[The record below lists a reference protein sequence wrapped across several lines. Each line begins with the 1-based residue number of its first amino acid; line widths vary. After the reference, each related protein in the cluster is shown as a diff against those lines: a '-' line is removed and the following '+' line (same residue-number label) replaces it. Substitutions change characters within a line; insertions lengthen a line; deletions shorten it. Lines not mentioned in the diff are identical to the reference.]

1 MNISTIVRRVA
12 MVMVV
17 ALMAIAQSGCTIKY
31 SFSGASIPLEAK
43 TVSIAYFPNNAPMV
57 APTLSSTLTD
67 GLQDK
72 FARQTKLQLVPSN
85 GDLAFE
91 GEITNYTST
100 PAAITANETA
110 AMNRLTITIK
120 VKYTSIYEPQFN
132 YNKSFSAFA
141 EYDANSLLQDV
152 QDTLIQEICEQL
164 IQDIFN
170 AAVANW

>member
-1 MNISTIVRRVA
+1 MNFKQLVRS
-12 MVMVV
+12 
-17 ALMAIAQSGCTIKY
+17 AIITTLLCAATMLVGCTVKY

-57 APTLSSTLTD
+57 APTLSSALTD
-67 GLQDK
+67 ALQDK
-72 FARQTKLQLVPSN
+72 FARQTKLQLVSTG

-110 AMNRLTITIK
+110 AMNRLTITVK
-120 VKYTSIYEPQFN
+120 VKFTNIYEPQFD
-132 YNKSFSAFA
+132 YNKSFSSFV
-141 EYDANSLLQDV
+141 EYDANQLLQDV
-152 QDTLIQEICEQL
+152 QDSLITDIVEL
-164 IQDIFN
+164 LVQDIFN

>member
-1 MNISTIVRRVA
+1 MTFKQLVRSAIITTLLCAATLIV
-12 MVMVV
+12 
-17 ALMAIAQSGCTIKY
+17 GCTVKY

-57 APTLSSTLTD
+57 APTLSSALTD

-72 FARQTKLQLVPSN
+72 FARQTKLQLVPTG

-110 AMNRLTITIK
+110 AMNRLTITVK
-120 VKYTSIYEPQFN
+120 VKFTNIYEPQFD
-132 YNKSFSAFA
+132 YNKSFSSFV
-141 EYDANSLLQDV
+141 EYDANQLLQDV
-152 QDTLIQEICEQL
+152 QDSLITDIVDL
-164 IQDIFN
+164 LVQDIFN

>member
-1 MNISTIVRRVA
+1 MNFKQLVRSAIITTLLCAATLIV
-12 MVMVV
+12 
-17 ALMAIAQSGCTIKY
+17 GCTVKY

-57 APTLSSTLTD
+57 APTLSSALTD
-67 GLQDK
+67 RLQDK
-72 FARQTKLQLVPSN
+72 FARQTKLQLVPTG

-110 AMNRLTITIK
+110 AMNRLTITVK
-120 VKYTSIYEPQFN
+120 VKFTNIYEPQFD
-132 YNKSFSAFA
+132 YNKSFSSFV
-141 EYDANSLLQDV
+141 EYDANQLLQDV
-152 QDTLIQEICEQL
+152 QDSLITDIVDL
-164 IQDIFN
+164 LVQDIFN

>member
-1 MNISTIVRRVA
+1 
-12 MVMVV
+12 
-17 ALMAIAQSGCTIKY
+17 
-31 SFSGASIPLEAK
+31 
-43 TVSIAYFPNNAPMV
+43 
-57 APTLSSTLTD
+57 
-67 GLQDK
+67 
-72 FARQTKLQLVPSN
+72 
-85 GDLAFE
+85 
-91 GEITNYTST
+91 
-100 PAAITANETA
+100 
-110 AMNRLTITIK
+110 MNRLTITVK

>member
-1 MNISTIVRRVA
+1 MTLTNIIRRVA
-12 MVMVV
+12 IAVSIV
-17 ALMAIAQSGCTIKY
+17 AMGLGLSGCTIKY

-120 VKYTSIYEPQFN
+120 VKYTSVFEPQFN

-164 IQDIFN
+164 IQDVFN

>member
-1 MNISTIVRRVA
+1 MNINTIARRLAIVMMVA
-12 MVMVV
+12 FV
-17 ALMAIAQSGCTIKY
+17 AIAQSGCTIKY

-110 AMNRLTITIK
+110 AMNRLTITVK
-120 VKYTSIYEPQFN
+120 VKFTNIYEPQFD
-132 YNKSFSAFA
+132 YNKSFSSFV
-141 EYDANSLLQDV
+141 EYDANQLLQDV
-152 QDTLIQEICEQL
+152 QDSLITDIVDL
-164 IQDIFN
+164 LVQDIFN

>member
-1 MNISTIVRRVA
+1 MNFKQLVRS
-12 MVMVV
+12 
-17 ALMAIAQSGCTIKY
+17 AIITTLLCAATMLVGCTVKY

-57 APTLSSTLTD
+57 APTLSSALTD
-67 GLQDK
+67 ALQDK
-72 FARQTKLQLVPSN
+72 FARQTKLQLVPTG

-110 AMNRLTITIK
+110 AMNRLTITVK
-120 VKYTSIYEPQFN
+120 VKFTNIYEPQFD
-132 YNKSFSAFA
+132 YNKSFSSFV
-141 EYDANSLLQDV
+141 EFDANQLLQDV
-152 QDTLIQEICEQL
+152 QDSLITDIVEL
-164 IQDIFN
+164 LVQDIFN